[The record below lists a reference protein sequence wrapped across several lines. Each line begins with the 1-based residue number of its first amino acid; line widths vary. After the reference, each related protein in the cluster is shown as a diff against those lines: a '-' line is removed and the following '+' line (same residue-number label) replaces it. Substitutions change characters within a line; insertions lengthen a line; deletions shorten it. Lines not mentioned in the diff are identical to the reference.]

1 MSRKKKP
8 ALNHS
13 VRFPPN
19 LYKMIEDEAEKKR
32 VSFAKVVVSRVRET
46 FDESWE
52 QTEMDIRRANREI
65 AKWNVYKLQKER
77 IRLKEINRRKLKKME
92 SEAKIKQR
100 EDEDSMMELQNVIR
114 DVRRIQNHL
123 EGRETIWINNYDPD
137 DWLVDDEQPD
147 SDYRKLPKGKLNNE
161 LQEFYNK
168 NIRYLK

>member
-1 MSRKKKP
+1 
-8 ALNHS
+8 
-13 VRFPPN
+13 
-19 LYKMIEDEAEKKR
+19 MIEDEAEKKR

-65 AKWNVYKLQKER
+65 AKWNVYKLQKKR

-114 DVRRIQNHL
+114 DVKRIQNHL
-123 EGRETIWINNYDPD
+123 EGRETIWINNYDPN

-147 SDYRKLPKGKLNNE
+147 PDYRKLPKGELNPE
-161 LQEFYNK
+161 LLDFYNK
-168 NIRYLK
+168 NIKYLK

>member
-13 VRFPPN
+13 VRFPHN

-65 AKWNVYKLQKER
+65 AKWNVYKLQKKR

-114 DVRRIQNHL
+114 DVKRIQNHL

-147 SDYRKLPKGKLNNE
+147 SDYRKLPKGELNPE
-161 LQEFYNK
+161 LLDFYNK
-168 NIRYLK
+168 NIKYLK